1 MIQKKEAVVKRVG
14 PAALSAV
21 SVGVAIGLTF
31 WYRRQP
37 AASLIVNHGVAFGV
51 GADVPRTAEIG
62 VIIALAVLGL
72 LYWRWQRMQYPL
84 GMMLGG
90 AIANALSRILFGG
103 VVDYWHVAPYPY
115 VFNAAD
121 VAIRL
126 GLVWV
131 LMSFWINRR
140 QTRPGTA
147 NDAPKVKES

>member
-1 MIQKKEAVVKRVG
+1 MR
-14 PAALSAV
+14 
-21 SVGVAIGLTF
+21 
-31 WYRRQP
+31 
-37 AASLIVNHGVAFGV
+37 
-51 GADVPRTAEIG
+51 
-62 VIIALAVLGL
+62 
-72 LYWRWQRMQYPL
+72 YPL

-90 AIANALSRILFGG
+90 AIANAVSRILFGG